1 MTFNTEIYFQIRKIL
16 YNKYSYPI
24 EQIQPHIRFQIELA
38 IDSLEMYELINEIE
52 EVFNIR
58 IDLDDIDNF
67 IFQPQTIHHI
77 SDIKYLTIIDV
88 VDYVDKQIQMRDQ
101 VIK

>member
-1 MTFNTEIYFQIRKIL
+1 MNVNFW
-16 YNKYSYPI
+16 
-24 EQIQPHIRFQIELA
+24 
-38 IDSLEMYELINEIE
+38 IN
-52 EVFNIR
+52 
-58 IDLDDIDNF
+58 LKKNF